1 VTPLQPTAELGALL
15 RERADQFASVPADPD
30 SARQQLR
37 RIQQEELLA
46 VMVQSHHAHQAGI
59 DALHRTAH
67 TLAYDAARKAVEAV
81 LLAMGVRVSRSG
93 GHHSTVAAAETV
105 LLPPPPSRRR
115 NVLSFARARN
125 VRHEDEYPRQPTHA
139 TVTLRERREQTQN
152 CIRLV
157 NDCRELLGL
166 ERVDDLVPTDQRLS
180 TWIPP
185 TAQHHP

>member
-1 VTPLQPTAELGALL
+1 MTRLQPTSDLRALM

-30 SARQQLR
+30 SARQQLV
-37 RIQQEELLA
+37 RIEQEELLA
-46 VMVQSHHAHQAGI
+46 VMVQSHQAFHAEL

-81 LLAMGVRVSRSG
+81 LLAMGVRASRTG
-93 GHHSTVAAAETV
+93 GHHTTVAAAEAI
-105 LLPPPPSRRR
+105 LIPPPPSRRR

-125 VRHEDEYPRQPTHA
+125 VRHEDEYPRQPNHA

-157 NDCRELLGL
+157 NDCQELLGL
-166 ERVDDLVPTDQRLS
+166 DRVDELVPTDQRL
-180 TWIPP
+180 TQWTPP
-185 TAQHHP
+185 AAGSRG